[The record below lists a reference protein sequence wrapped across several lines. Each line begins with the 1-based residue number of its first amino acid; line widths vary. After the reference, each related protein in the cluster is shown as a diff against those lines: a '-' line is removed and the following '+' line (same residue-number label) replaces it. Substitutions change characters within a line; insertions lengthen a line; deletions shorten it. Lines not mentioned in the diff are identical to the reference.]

1 MRYQCF
7 LKIVTVCCLVSSNL
21 LAQTAE
27 NPYYPVILVPNTSD
41 TIALVD
47 TIDSRTPLA
56 FERMIADN
64 PGVREVLLQSGGGS
78 VTSGLAIASRV
89 HALQLKTTIPSGSG
103 CYSACS
109 FIFFAGHQRQA
120 FGELGVHQIS
130 YGGGDGS
137 LIDGQ
142 YAIADIL
149 DVLNRF
155 DVHPN
160 IFSIMF
166 RTPPEDMFVFSTEEN
181 RLYGFLEDTPRLRK
195 TTEYAGRSDDSRSPL
210 ILEPVATARES
221 SWFVV
226 AGSYPQSDLERAR
239 AREKELRNSGVGVTL
254 IDTSDYTNFSNGLF
268 AVVVGPT
275 TKEVAELNLDKV
287 KPHVADAY
295 IKAGL
300 Q

>member
-1 MRYQCF
+1 MAVILYCAS
-7 LKIVTVCCLVSSNL
+7 VSFAF
-21 LAQTAE
+21 AQTAS
-27 NPYYPVILVPNTSD
+27 NPYYPVVSVPD
-41 TIALVD
+41 APRAIALVD
-47 TIDSRTPLA
+47 TIDGRTPLA
-56 FERMIADN
+56 FERMLADN
-64 PGVREVLLQSGGGS
+64 PGITEVILQSGGGS
-78 VTSGLAIASRV
+78 VSSGLAIASRV
-89 HALQLKTTIPSGSG
+89 HALGLKTTIPAGSG

-109 FIFFAGHQRQA
+109 FIFFAGKQRQA

-160 IFSIMF
+160 VFSIMF
-166 RTPPEDMFVFSTEEN
+166 RTPPEDMFIFSQQEN
-181 RLYGFLEDTPRLRK
+181 TVYGFLENAPRSS
-195 TTEYAGRSDDSRSPL
+195 AGANTVFVRTDRQPPL
-210 ILEPVATARES
+210 IIEPVATVRDR

-226 AGSYPQSDLERAR
+226 AGSYQHSDLSRAR
-239 AREKELRNSGVGVTL
+239 QREESLRNEGLAVTL
-254 IDTSDYTNFSNGLF
+254 INTDDYSNFANGLF

-275 TKEVAELNLDKV
+275 TKDAAQQNLDRV
-287 KPHVADAY
+287 KTRFADAY
-295 IKAGL
+295 IKAGI